1 LTPIHTP
8 ANDPRFLWSAPNGR
22 GPGSHWGNHRKGCI
36 PMISALLPN
45 YARSDLAFERGEG
58 AWLWTVDGRRMLDFG
73 SGIATA
79 SLGHGHPHLAK
90 AIAEQ
95 AAKVMHVSNLYRIP
109 GAERLAQRL
118 VDATFADSVFFCNS
132 GAEANEGMI
141 KMMRRAMY
149 DAGKGERF
157 RFIVFEGAFHGRT
170 LATLAATGNAK
181 YLEGFGPVVDG
192 FDQVPFNNMN
202 AVRNAVSGATAGIIV
217 EPIQG
222 EGGVRP
228 ADMQFLRD
236 LRAVCDEYGIILGMD
251 EVQSGVGRTGK
262 LFAHEWAGITPDV
275 MSVAKGIGGGF
286 PLGAVL
292 AKEQFAKA
300 LKPGTHG
307 TTFGGNPLACAAG
320 NAVLDI
326 VLAPGF
332 LDDVVRKGRRLRA
345 ELDEIAREYP
355 QVYED
360 ARGMGLLQGLKCVL
374 PQGEVQAACVAEGLM
389 AITAGDNVLRLAPP
403 LVVTDADLDEA
414 IVMLRRATRRVLPS
428 AAKVAAK

>member
-1 LTPIHTP
+1 
-8 ANDPRFLWSAPNGR
+8 
-22 GPGSHWGNHRKGCI
+22 
-36 PMISALLPN
+36 MISALLPN
-45 YARSDLAFERGEG
+45 YARADLAFERGEG
-58 AWLWTVDGRRMLDFG
+58 AWLWTVDGRRFLDFG

-79 SLGHGHPHLAK
+79 SLGHGHPHLSK

-109 GAERLAQRL
+109 QAERLAQRL
-118 VDATFADSVFFCNS
+118 VAATFADSVFFCNS

-141 KMMRRAMY
+141 KMMRRAMF
-149 DAGKGERF
+149 DAGKPERF

-181 YLEGFGPVVDG
+181 YLEGFGPVVEG

-202 AVRNAVSGATAGIIV
+202 AVRDKIGPATAGIIV

-228 ADMQFLRD
+228 ADLQFMRD

-251 EVQSGVGRTGK
+251 EVQSGMGRTGK
-262 LFAHEWAGITPDV
+262 LFAHEWSGIVPDV
-275 MSVAKGIGGGF
+275 MSAAKGIGGGF

-320 NAVLDI
+320 NAVLDV

-332 LDDVVRKGRRLRA
+332 LEDVERKGHKLRG
-345 ELDEIAREYP
+345 EMDKIVREFP
-355 QVYED
+355 TVFED
-360 ARGMGLLQGLKCVL
+360 ARGMGLLQGMKCVL
-374 PQGEVQAACVAEGLM
+374 PQGEVQAACVAEGLL

-414 IVMLRRATRRVLPS
+414 VAMLRRAARRVLPS
-428 AAKVAAK
+428 TAKAAAK